1 MSAPAPRHSN
11 PSAVAALLAVGVLGL
26 GAVVATLTALVRC
39 EQASN
44 EVEKAALANTRA
56 YQELAAAQ
64 RAELAE
70 EPQWVDKRAGVL
82 SIPIDRAMMLVE
94 EEIRRDPQAA
104 TRAAPPKPSGAAASA
119 SPPPAPASS
128 APDAG

>member
-1 MSAPAPRHSN
+1 
-11 PSAVAALLAVGVLGL
+11 VAALLAAGVFGL
-26 GAVVATLTALVRC
+26 GVVVATLTALVRC

-56 YQELAAAQ
+56 YQELTVAQ

-82 SIPIDRAMMLVE
+82 SIPIDRAMTLVE

-104 TRAAPPKPSGAAASA
+104 TRAVPPKPSGAAASA